1 MSSTRNDVLLTL
13 AHKQPSK
20 TPYNIGFTQHAWEA
34 FVKYAGEGVS
44 SHIHNSLTMG
54 GLGIPNGWK
63 EVRPNIW
70 ADEFGVEWNRS
81 IDPDI
86 GNVCNELVT
95 PDTLDD
101 YVFPDANDPSR
112 TEWYKQICPDK
123 VANDQFIVADLG
135 FSLFERA
142 WTMTGFEQFIAD
154 LLEEPEFA
162 GKLLDR
168 ILEYNL
174 KVIHNVCQ
182 YDVDAV
188 MFGDDWGTQTGLITG
203 PRIWRN
209 AIKPRIREM
218 YQAVKSHGKFVFIHS
233 CGKVTELFPDLIEC
247 GLDCFNPFQ
256 PEVIDVAQAKQE
268 FGDRLSFYGGISTQ
282 RTLPYGTVQEV
293 RDETKRL
300 IDIVGKDGGLIAS
313 PAHAIP
319 GDAKPENIMAML
331 DVLNNQ

>member
-1 MSSTRNDVLLTL
+1 MSKRDDVLLSL
-13 AHKQPSK
+13 AHKQPDK
-20 TPYNIGFTQHAWEA
+20 TPYNVEFTQHAWQH
-34 FVKYAGEGVS
+34 FVQYAGEDVKTL
-44 SHIHNSLTMG
+44 INNSLTIG
-54 GLGIPNGWK
+54 GLSKSNAWVQ
-63 EVRPNIW
+63 VRPDIW
-70 ADEFGVEWNRS
+70 MDEFGVEWNRS

-95 PDTLDD
+95 PSTLDD
-101 YVFPDANDPSR
+101 YVFPDADDPSR
-112 TEWYKQICPDK
+112 YEWYRNVCPSK
-123 VANDQFIVADLG
+123 VENDQFIVANLG

-162 GKLLDR
+162 AALLDK

-203 PRIWRN
+203 PRLWRN
-209 AIKPRIREM
+209 MIKPRIREM

-233 CGKVTELFPDLIEC
+233 CGKVMELFPDLIEC
-247 GLDCFNPFQ
+247 GLNCFNPFQ
-256 PEVIDVAQAKQE
+256 PEVIDVEEAKRV
-268 FGDRLSFYGGISTQ
+268 FGSELSFYGGISTQ
-282 RTLPYGTVQEV
+282 RSLPYGTVDQV

-300 IDIVGKDGGLIAS
+300 IDVVGKDGGLIAA

>member
-1 MSSTRNDVLLTL
+1 MSKRDDVLLSL
-13 AHKQPSK
+13 AHKQPDK
-20 TPYNIGFTQHAWEA
+20 TPYNVEFTQHAWQH
-34 FVKYAGEGVS
+34 FVQYAGEDVKTL
-44 SHIHNSLTMG
+44 INNSLTIG
-54 GLGIPNGWK
+54 GLSKSNAWVQ
-63 EVRPNIW
+63 VRPDIW
-70 ADEFGVEWNRS
+70 MDEFGVEWNRS

-95 PDTLDD
+95 PSTLDD
-101 YVFPDANDPSR
+101 YVFPDADDPSR
-112 TEWYKQICPDK
+112 YEWYRNVCPSK
-123 VANDQFIVADLG
+123 VENDQFIVANLG

-162 GKLLDR
+162 AALLDK

-203 PRIWRN
+203 PRLWRN
-209 AIKPRIREM
+209 MIKPRIREM

-233 CGKVTELFPDLIEC
+233 CGKVMELFPDLIEC
-247 GLDCFNPFQ
+247 GLNCFNPFQ
-256 PEVIDVAQAKQE
+256 PEVIDVEEAKREYGSQ
-268 FGDRLSFYGGISTQ
+268 LTFYGGISTQ
-282 RTLPYGTVQEV
+282 RTLPYGTVDQV

-300 IDIVGKDGGLIAS
+300 VDVVGRDGGLIAA

-319 GDAKPENIMAML
+319 GDAKPENIIAML